1 MYLYVNCSIIY
12 DSQDME
18 TTQGLI
24 NRWIDKEDVQIYDEY
39 YSAIKKNEHFA
50 LCYNMDGYREYYAKW
65 KKSDREK
72 LSDFTY
78 MWNLQTK
85 TDEVNMTKQRQTYR
99 YTDQMAAIELED
111 GEVKK

>member
-1 MYLYVNCSIIY
+1 
-12 DSQDME
+12 
-18 TTQGLI
+18 
-24 NRWIDKEDVQIYDEY
+24 
-39 YSAIKKNEHFA
+39 
-50 LCYNMDGYREYYAKW
+50 
-65 KKSDREK
+65 
-72 LSDFTY
+72 